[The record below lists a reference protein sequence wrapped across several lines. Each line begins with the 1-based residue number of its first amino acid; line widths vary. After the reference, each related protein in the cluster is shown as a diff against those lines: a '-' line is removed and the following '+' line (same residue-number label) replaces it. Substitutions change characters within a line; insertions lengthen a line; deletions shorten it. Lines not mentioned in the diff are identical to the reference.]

1 VASDDRTR
9 PLRTSLR
16 LRAAA
21 IIGGAAL
28 LVSSGC
34 AVTTQEAEAPSS
46 AQLGASPDSIP
57 DAEVRE
63 RTLEVSSAG
72 GDVRVSYCGNGSL
85 GKTNA
90 TVQRVVIV
98 IHGDRRNSCDYA
110 AFVERAASAAD
121 QIDSTLAVAPRFIT
135 EADDADGRR
144 LARWSES
151 GWKSGDASIGGGR
164 SGRAAISSYAV
175 VDEILA
181 QLAVPGR
188 FPALNQV
195 TIAGHSAGGQFVNR
209 YAATTSSTDV
219 LPATVTRQYVVAN
232 PSSYL
237 YLTPLRPDRGLL
249 APVNAEEEES
259 CPGYNSYK
267 YGLEGLNSYADRSS
281 QDTIRVRYST
291 SRVTYLLGGADT
303 RTDNNLDDGCEA
315 RLQGP
320 QRLARGEKFFAS
332 LGVLFGQGI
341 YARHREVIVPG
352 VGHDA
357 EAMFNSLPGRDALFA
372 VPDA

>member
-1 VASDDRTR
+1 
-9 PLRTSLR
+9 
-16 LRAAA
+16 
-21 IIGGAAL
+21 
-28 LVSSGC
+28 VSSGC
-34 AVTTQEAEAPSS
+34 ALTTQEAEEPSV
-46 AQLGASPDSIP
+46 AELGASPDAIL

-90 TVQRVVIV
+90 AVQRVVIV

-135 EADDADGRR
+135 EADGADDRR

-181 QLAVPGR
+181 RLTVPGR
-188 FPALNQV
+188 FPSLNQV

-219 LPATVTRQYVVAN
+219 LPASVTRQYVVAN

-237 YLTPLRPDRGLL
+237 YLTPLRPDRGRLV
-249 APVNAEEEES
+249 AVNAREEES
-259 CPGYNSYK
+259 CPEYNTYK
-267 YGLEGLNSYADRSS
+267 YGLGGLNSYARRSS
-281 QDTIRVRYST
+281 QDAIKFRYSA
-291 SRVTYLLGGADT
+291 SRVTYLLGDADT
-303 RTDNNLDDGCEA
+303 RAGTSLDDGCEA

-320 QRLARGEKFFAS
+320 HRLARGERFVAS
-332 LGVLFGQGI
+332 LGVLFGQGV

-352 VGHDA
+352 VGHNA
-357 EAMFNSLPGRDALFA
+357 EAMFNSLPGRDALFG
-372 VPDA
+372 VPGA